1 MVVTIRR
8 TLTVFLS
15 FLIVLAVVTGGVLTY
30 FALVDVLLEAIP

>member
-15 FLIVLAVVTGGVLTY
+15 FVTGGVLTY